1 MNLKI
6 ITPSIFVALTIL
18 ILLTCV
24 KILMTGKNEFLL
36 AEDHLAKNELSKA
49 VNHYEKALHWFLPFS
64 RTPYQ
69 AAEKLWEIAQNQQ
82 TQNQSIEALKTYR
95 ILRGAFYSVRS
106 IYTPGKK
113 WIHLCNEKIAHLMA
127 VKFIESH
134 EQPKTT
140 FAEKK
145 SEYLDLLETDRP
157 PFTFASIISVIG
169 FFGWTASILLF
180 IFKALS
186 QQGHLKK
193 RPAILFASTF
203 LFFYSIWVWGLF
215 NT

>member
-49 VNHYEKALHWFLPFS
+49 VNHYERAMRWFLPFS
-64 RTPYQ
+64 HTPYQ
-69 AAEKLWEIAQNQQ
+69 AAEKLWKIAQNQQ
-82 TQNQSIEALKTYR
+82 TQNQSMEALKTYR

-113 WIHLCNEKIAHLMA
+113 WIRLCNEKIAHLMA

-134 EQPKTT
+134 EQQKTT

-157 PFTFASIISVIG
+157 PFTFASIMNAIG
-169 FFGWTASILLF
+169 FFGWTASVLLF

-186 QQGHLKK
+186 PQGHLKK
-193 RPAILFASTF
+193 RPAILFTSTF
-203 LFFYSIWVWGLF
+203 LLFYSIWIWGLF

>member
-1 MNLKI
+1 MNFKT
-6 ITPSIFVALTIL
+6 ITSYILVTLTIL
-18 ILLTCV
+18 ILFTCM

-49 VNHYEKALHWFLPFS
+49 VNHYERALRWFLPFS
-64 RTPYQ
+64 RTPNR

-82 TQNQSIEALKTYR
+82 TQNQNIEALKTCR
-95 ILRGAFYSVRS
+95 ILRSAFYSVRS

-127 VKFIESH
+127 FIESQ
-134 EQPKTT
+134 ERPGIT
-140 FAEKK
+140 FSEKK
-145 SEYLDLLETDRP
+145 SEYMDLMETDRP
-157 PFTFASIISVIG
+157 PFTFPSIMSAIG
-169 FFGWTASILLF
+169 FFGWVSSILLF

-186 QQGHLKK
+186 RQGHLKK
-193 RPAILFASTF
+193 RPAILFVSTF
-203 LFFYSIWVWGLF
+203 LLFYNIWIWGMF